1 MSSRGKYKKEHPRK
15 LARQGQERTPVYV
28 RSFAR
33 SIARH
38 SMEVAGVRRINKKY
52 KARGEEKGEPTRSA
66 FARRWRQTGAEQKPQ
81 DKRRAIKAARKA
93 KKA

>member
-1 MSSRGKYKKEHPRK
+1 
-15 LARQGQERTPVYV
+15 
-28 RSFAR
+28 
-33 SIARH
+33 
-38 SMEVAGVRRINKKY
+38 MEVAGVRRINKKY

-66 FARRWRQTGAEQKPQ
+66 FARRWRQTGAAQKPQ